1 MCWTR
6 ASTSCF
12 HPSSDAR
19 SMELA
24 QALQPAHFHSFLK
37 LFKADYT
44 FLGLT
49 FFVKA
54 VLLGRVID
62 QHAMPCRICPQ
73 H

>member
-1 MCWTR
+1 
-6 ASTSCF
+6 
-12 HPSSDAR
+12 
-19 SMELA
+19 MELA